1 MWTILY
7 EDDEIL
13 AVDKPEVM
21 PAIPAG
27 TPGDSLR
34 EQVEST
40 QGRLYVVYRLD
51 KDVSEVMLFARTPEM
66 HRALNQQFGDQQAQK
81 TYQAVVHTVS
91 SASMTAE
98 STVPCANSAPE
109 EWPWTAAANP
119 APRCTRSGCGSEGS
133 RCWLSGP

>member
-34 EQVEST
+34 DQVEST
-40 QGRLYVVYRLD
+40 QGRLYVVHRLD

-66 HRALNQQFGDQQAQK
+66 HRALNQQFGDRQAQK
-81 TYQAVVHTVS
+81 TYVAVVHGV
-91 SASMTAE
+91 
-98 STVPCANSAPE
+98 VPNDDGRIDRPLREFGSGRVAVDRRGK
-109 EWPWTAAANP
+109 P
-119 APRCTRSGCGSEGS
+119 APRCTRSGSGSGGS